1 MGHPASLNAR
11 GGGEGLVEYDID
23 DVLRMVSSSACSVRN
38 VDFSLLPSWNTAT
51 VPWRIHSVHRAFM
64 PSPFL
69 RQRYNVRLL
78 LADRATS
85 RVFTGFADGQT
96 YYATAHH
103 AFAEAYERYIFA
115 TQGAPHCTSNG
126 FAAHDDMAT
135 AAINA
140 FLEMVERD
148 AILLTWFDKRP
159 AHHQLQFA
167 HEDVMARL
175 LRRYGLV
182 AQFFV
187 MESDWY
193 GREHFPVV
201 LCRIHAAQRPWWWR
215 MALPNPLQGQV
226 CGFGCA
232 PTEYGAAFKAFR
244 EAAWNAWAV
253 FRNAQPLMGGGGQFH
268 FRYYLQPHT
277 AAAFNFMQESPC
289 QTISWC
295 DVSSATPQVGP
306 DQLLQLIRAFIRD
319 NQLRVRWKVYARRD
333 PGHPFFVVKCVIEE
347 FRELWFGHGP
357 DQMNALR
364 STLRM
369 SESEGQTWPHPIP

>member
-1 MGHPASLNAR
+1 MGNPASLNALLAS
-11 GGGEGLVEYDID
+11 EQSAELEID
-23 DVLRMVSSSACSVRN
+23 DLLSMQSNTPLCKDQSDKMPLPAWN
-38 VDFSLLPSWNTAT
+38 VTD
-51 VPWRIHSVHRAFM
+51 VPWRITAVRRALL
-64 PSPFL
+64 PAPFL

-78 LADRATS
+78 LTEGATG
-85 RVFTGFADGQT
+85 RVFTGFADGQA
-96 YYATAHH
+96 YYATAHC
-103 AFAEAYERYIFA
+103 AFAEAYERYVF
-115 TQGAPHCTSNG
+115 TTRGAPHYTSNG

-135 AAINA
+135 AAVNA

-148 AILLTWFDKRP
+148 AILRAWLERRL
-159 AHHQLQFA
+159 AHHQLQFDR
-167 HEDVMARL
+167 EDVMARL

-187 MESDWY
+187 MKSDWH
-193 GREHFPVV
+193 GRKQFPVV

-277 AAAFNFMQESPC
+277 AAAFNFLQESPC
-289 QTISWC
+289 QSVSWR
-295 DVSSATPQVGP
+295 DVSSATPQVAL
-306 DQLLQLIRAFIRD
+306 DQLLPLIRAFVRD
-319 NQLRVRWKVYARRD
+319 NQLSMRWKVYTRRD
-333 PGHPFFVVKCVIEE
+333 QGHPFFVVKCVVEE
-347 FRELWFGHGP
+347 FRELWF
-357 DQMNALR
+357 DQSPNHMNSFCAA
-364 STLRM
+364 SPM
-369 SESEGQTWPHPIP
+369 SENEGQRWPHPIP